1 MLLEVELP
9 CIVINYTILIT
20 ITAVIWRIMFTESI
34 DLAEIYKR
42 PVRYG
47 TSLYAELFNHSIQ
60 LDEEY
65 LLRNTINML
74 NSKRVLVGKLNR
86 HKIVIKNLASDTNF

>member
-1 MLLEVELP
+1 M
-9 CIVINYTILIT
+9 
-20 ITAVIWRIMFTESI
+20 
-34 DLAEIYKR
+34 
-42 PVRYG
+42 RYG

-86 HKIVIKNLASDTNF
+86 HKIVIKNLASDTNFENIRNIYVNTLSNASVLTRYYNKY